1 MENLPD
7 ERRLPLTR
15 EQYLLNFGAETGF
28 RNAIEG
34 GGLRPT
40 ILGIKRDYDC
50 FDINFRRYAGER
62 WTVKYDPDDLGEV
75 LAVSEDGSLRFML
88 TEKYVQPMALAD
100 RKPGDAAEL
109 QKVMQFNRDL
119 EHHVTEQL
127 AAQLPHEIDRYKDA
141 LTPAIILM
149 TDGVSDGD
157 FSEFQR
163 YYEES
168 GLDVPIFS
176 IMFGSADPTQLED
189 LAELSNAR
197 VFDGREDLLGAFRS
211 VKGYN

>member
-1 MENLPD
+1 M
-7 ERRLPLTR
+7 
-15 EQYLLNFGAETGF
+15 
-28 RNAIEG
+28 
-34 GGLRPT
+34 RPT

-119 EHHVTEQL
+119 EQHETEQL
-127 AAQLPHEIDRYKDA
+127 AEAYGKTEQLIQDNPQIGN
-141 LTPAIILM
+141 ILGRLLIC
-149 TDGVSDGD
+149 DSDGQHKLPKARKRLQAT
-157 FSEFQR
+157 EAEAVEIPIVPKAHRQR
-163 YYEES
+163 TKTIIQFLIS
-168 GLDVPIFS
+168 DKPC
-176 IMFGSADPTQLED
+176 
-189 LAELSNAR
+189 
-197 VFDGREDLLGAFRS
+197 
-211 VKGYN
+211 